1 MSVVSLTWITA
12 GDIAE
17 GTVGWEARE
26 RSLRNGE
33 KQRRRKIEGKV

>member
-12 GDIAE
+12 DDIAE
-17 GTVGWEARE
+17 DTVGWEARE

-33 KQRRRKIEGKV
+33 EQRRKIEGKV